1 MGSFTPSTAPGCRAP
16 HFFLDDG
23 RSLYGAF
30 SAGYTLLRFDASA
43 DAQPMMDAAAAR
55 AVPITL
61 FDLASDNLPPQ
72 YRHALVL
79 VRADQHLAWRSDTAP
94 ADAGRLIDQ
103 LRGAPLF
110 APRNP
115 A

>member
-1 MGSFTPSTAPGCRAP
+1 MF
-16 HFFLDDG
+16 
-23 RSLYGAF
+23 GAD
-30 SAGYTLLRFDASA
+30 YTLLRFDASA
-43 DAQPMMDAAAAR
+43 DAQPLMDAVAAR

-61 FDLASDNLPPQ
+61 LDLAGDNLPPR

-79 VRADQHLAWRSDTAP
+79 VRADQHVAWRSDTAP

-103 LRGAPLF
+103 SRGALLC

>member
-30 SAGYTLLRFDASA
+30 GAGYTLLRFDASA
-43 DAQPMMDAAAAR
+43 DAQPLMDAAAAR

-61 FDLASDNLPPQ
+61 LDLAGDNLPPKS
-72 YRHALVL
+72 RMNTATGHSA
-79 VRADQHLAWRSDTAP
+79 RTGGRRCRSPSIST
-94 ADAGRLIDQ
+94 GR
-103 LRGAPLF
+103 
-110 APRNP
+110 
-115 A
+115 